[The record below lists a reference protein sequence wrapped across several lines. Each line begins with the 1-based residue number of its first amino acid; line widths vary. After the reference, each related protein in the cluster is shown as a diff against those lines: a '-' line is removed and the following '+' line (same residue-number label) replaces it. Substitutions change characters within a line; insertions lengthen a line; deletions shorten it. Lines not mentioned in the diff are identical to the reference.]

1 MEEKCTCDRAPLAR
15 FSYITRPDHLFGYS
29 PACAPF
35 DIKLSSALTFD
46 ESLFLESDKLKCA
59 FCKAHHFS
67 LSLIFSMLRGI
78 RPNLARAS
86 KWAHKRT
93 LATTTNTGDNIH
105 GYNVV
110 ATKDVPEFDLRA
122 ILLKHDKTGAQHLHI
137 DREDANNVFS
147 IGFKTN
153 PPNRTGV
160 PHILEHTTLCGS
172 EKYQVR
178 DPFFKMLNRSL
189 ANFMNAMTAQD
200 YTFYPFAT
208 TNATD
213 MVNLR
218 DVYLD
223 ATLNPLLRELD
234 FSQEGWRLE
243 HEDPND
249 AKTPIILKGVVFNEM
264 KGQMSN
270 AAYAFY
276 IRYLEQIYPSLN
288 NSGGDPL
295 AIPELT
301 YDGLKD
307 FHKNHYNP
315 GNARTFTYGNIPV
328 GDHLKALNDKFAEL
342 KYDNVVKSDP
352 KSDYRAPLEFSNRS
366 DNTRIVEDGPIDTLL
381 DESKQ
386 HKLSLSWLMGTPN
399 DIYESFCVK
408 IISSLLIDG
417 HSSPIHQKLIDSG
430 LGSAYS
436 PNTGLDSA
444 PAANILSVGLQGVA
458 ESDVATV
465 EQTILDTIK
474 DTIKA
479 GFDKGRIDGLI
490 HQTELARKDQNAK
503 FGMAL
508 MNGVLPGWFNQVDPL
523 EALEWNKI
531 LEQFQKDMAANPKF
545 LEDKMQKYLV
555 DSKYFHF
562 QMNPNAD
569 YEKNVQKKEDAILT
583 EKLANLSES
592 DKKDIYET
600 GQNLQKM
607 QEEPEN
613 LDCLPTLNVEDI
625 PRSKAR
631 VKLDHTKNP
640 YPIQWRLA
648 PTNGLTYFH
657 SIASLEGL
665 PHEYYPYLPLFTS
678 ALTFLGTKTKSMG
691 QLEDEIKLKTGGLDF
706 SVSCSSS
713 PLSLPS
719 SQLNFAMDGVA
730 LDKNVSSMFSL
741 FQELLRNTDFTN
753 VEKLKTMISASTANL
768 SNALAQSGHSFAM
781 LRAASDI
788 SPVKQIDD
796 ILGGVGQVRFLSEL
810 AAKSE
815 SDLVNDVV
823 PKLQQIAAFALTR
836 EQRFAVTC
844 GQDMQSTND
853 ELVRKFADS
862 FPAESNSKFTT
873 SSLSIP
879 MQEPLN
885 TLFKLPFQ
893 VNYAGIAIPG
903 VPYTHQDG
911 APLQVL
917 ANMLTHK
924 HLHREIR
931 EKGGAYGGGASY
943 NPTDGFFSYYSYRD
957 PNLERTLKTCQEA
970 GVWATKRD
978 WTPSDLQEAKLSL
991 FQRID
996 APISVKSEGMALY
1009 ANGLTYEQ
1017 REKRRQQLLDVK
1029 ADDVY
1034 RVANDY
1040 LVKPKKYSVAALGPG
1055 YEGMKDWK
1063 VLE

>member
-1 MEEKCTCDRAPLAR
+1 
-15 FSYITRPDHLFGYS
+15 
-29 PACAPF
+29 
-35 DIKLSSALTFD
+35 
-46 ESLFLESDKLKCA
+46 
-59 FCKAHHFS
+59 
-67 LSLIFSMLRGI
+67 MLRLKSLKKPVQAVV
-78 RPNLARAS
+78 RRF
-86 KWAHKRT
+86 
-93 LATTTNTGDNIH
+93 ATTSAPTLSVGDNIH
-105 GYNVV
+105 GFNVLR
-110 ATKDVPEFDLRA
+110 TKEIPEFDLQA
-122 ILLKHDKTGAQHLHI
+122 TLLEHSTGAQHLHI
-137 DREDANNVFS
+137 ARDDSNNVFS

-153 PPNRTGV
+153 PPDRTGV

-213 MVNLR
+213 MKNLR

-223 ATLNPLLRELD
+223 ATLKPLLRELD

-243 HEDPND
+243 NEDSKD
-249 AKTPIILKGVVFNEM
+249 KTSPIILKGVVFNEM

-276 IRYLEQIYPSLN
+276 IRYLEKIYPSLN

-295 AIPELT
+295 VIPELT
-301 YDGLKD
+301 YEGLKK
-307 FHKNHYNP
+307 FHADHYNP
-315 GNARTFTYGNIPV
+315 SNAKTFSYGDISV
-328 GDHLKALNDKFAEL
+328 ADHLEALNAKFENCEISKTPGNTERL
-342 KYDNVVKSDP
+342 
-352 KSDYRAPLEFSNRS
+352 PLEFSS
-366 DNTRIVEDGPIDTLL
+366 AAENTRIVEEGPIDTLL
-381 DESKQ
+381 DTSKQ
-386 HKLSLSWLMGTPN
+386 HKMSMSWLMGSPK

-417 HSSPIHQKLIDSG
+417 HSSPLHQKLIDSG
-430 LGSAYS
+430 LGSSYS

-444 PAANILSVGLQGVA
+444 PGANIFSVGLQGVT
-458 ESDVATV
+458 ESDLTKVETV
-465 EQTILDTIK
+465 ILDTIK
-474 DTIKA
+474 TTVA
-479 GFDKGRIDGLI
+479 EGFDKGRIDGLL

-523 EALEWNKI
+523 EALEWNSV
-531 LEQFQKDMAANPKF
+531 LDRFNKDMEADPEF
-545 LEDKMQKYLV
+545 LQKVMKKYLL
-555 DSKYFHF
+555 DNKYFHF
-562 QMNPNAD
+562 QMNPNPD
-569 YEKNVQKKEDAILT
+569 YEKNVQEKEDEILT
-583 EKLANLSES
+583 DKLAKLTES
-592 DKKDIYET
+592 DKEEIFET
-600 GQNLQKM
+600 GANLEKM

-613 LDCLPTLNVEDI
+613 LDCLPTLHVSDI
-625 PRSKAR
+625 PRSKPR
-631 VKLDHTKNP
+631 VALEHTKNP

-657 SIASLEGL
+657 SISSLEGL
-665 PHEYYPYLPLFTS
+665 PHEYYPFLPLFTS
-678 ALTFLGTKTKSMG
+678 SLTFLGTKDKTMG
-691 QLEDEIKLKTGGLDF
+691 QLEDEIKLNTGGLDF

-730 LDKNVSSMFSL
+730 LDKNVETMFGL

-753 VEKLKTMISASTANL
+753 VEKLKTMIAASTANL

-788 SPVKQIDD
+788 SPVKKIDD
-796 ILGGVGQVRFLSEL
+796 ILGGVAQVRFLSEL
-810 AAKSE
+810 AAKSQQQ
-815 SDLVNDVV
+815 LVDEVI
-823 PKLQQIAAFALTR
+823 PKLQEIAKFALTR

-844 GQDMQSTND
+844 GQDMQTKND
-853 ELVRKFADS
+853 ELVRKFAES
-862 FPAESNSKFTT
+862 FETNESPFNI

-879 MQEPLN
+879 MTTPTS

-903 VPYTHQDG
+903 VPYTHADG

-957 PNLERTLKTCQEA
+957 PNLERTLQTCQEA
-970 GVWATKRD
+970 GEWSVKKD
-978 WTPSDLQEAKLSL
+978 WSSSDLQEAKLSL

-1017 REKRRQQLLDVK
+1017 REKRRRQLLDV
-1029 ADDVY
+1029 AVDDVK
-1034 RVANDY
+1034 RVAKQY
-1040 LVKPKKYSVAALGPG
+1040 LVNPSGYSVAALGPG
-1055 YEGMKDWK
+1055 YETMDKKKWT

>member
-1 MEEKCTCDRAPLAR
+1 
-15 FSYITRPDHLFGYS
+15 
-29 PACAPF
+29 
-35 DIKLSSALTFD
+35 
-46 ESLFLESDKLKCA
+46 
-59 FCKAHHFS
+59 
-67 LSLIFSMLRGI
+67 MLR
-78 RPNLARAS
+78 LS
-86 KWAHKRT
+86 KALKKPVFATRQFATST
-93 LATTTNTGDNIH
+93 LAVGDKIH
-105 GYNVV
+105 DFSVLRS
-110 ATKDVPEFDLRA
+110 KSIPEFDLEA
-122 ILLKHDKTGAQHLHI
+122 TLLEHKSGAQHLHI
-137 DREDANNVFS
+137 ARDDSNNVFS

-153 PPNRTGV
+153 PPDRTGV

-208 TNATD
+208 TNTTD
-213 MVNLR
+213 MKNLR

-223 ATLNPLLRELD
+223 ATLSPLLRELD

-243 HEDPND
+243 NEDSKD
-249 AKTPIILKGVVFNEM
+249 KESPIILKGVVFNEM

-276 IRYLEQIYPSLN
+276 IRYLEKIYPSLN

-301 YDGLKD
+301 YEGLKQ
-307 FHKNHYNP
+307 FHADHYNP
-315 GNARTFTYGNIPV
+315 GNAKTFSYGDIAV
-328 GDHLKALNDKFAEL
+328 GDHLEALNE
-342 KYDNVVKSDP
+342 KYKDCQVTKPGNTE
-352 KSDYRAPLEFSNRS
+352 RLPLEFSKAS
-366 DNTRIVEDGPIDTLL
+366 ENTRIIEDGPIDTLL
-381 DESKQ
+381 DASKQ
-386 HKLSLSWLMGTPN
+386 HKMSMSWLMGSPK

-408 IISSLLIDG
+408 IISSMLIDG
-417 HSSPIHQKLIDSG
+417 HSSPLHQNLIDSG
-430 LGSAYS
+430 LGSSYS
-436 PNTGLDSA
+436 PNTGLDSS
-444 PAANILSVGLQGVA
+444 PGANIFSVGLQGVS
-458 ESDVATV
+458 ESDLPKV
-465 EQTILDTIK
+465 ESVIMDTIK
-474 DTIKA
+474 NCVAT
-479 GFDKGRIDGLI
+479 GFDKTRIDGLI

-523 EALEWNKI
+523 ESLEWNVI
-531 LEQFQKDMAANPKF
+531 LERFNKDMQDPEF
-545 LEDKMQKYLV
+545 LQKIMHKYFL
-555 DSKYFHF
+555 DNRYFHF
-562 QMNPNAD
+562 QMNPNPEH
-569 YEKNVQKKEDAILT
+569 EKNVQKREDAILQN
-583 EKLANLSES
+583 KLAALTQK
-592 DKKDIYET
+592 DKDEIFET
-600 GQNLQKM
+600 GAALEKM

-613 LDCLPTLNVEDI
+613 LDCLPTLNVSDI

-631 VKLDHTKNP
+631 VSLQHTNSP

-657 SIASLEGL
+657 SISSLEGL
-665 PHEYYPYLPLFTS
+665 PYEYYPYLPLFTS
-678 ALTFLGTKTKSMG
+678 SLTFLGTKEKSMG

-730 LDKNVSSMFSL
+730 LDKNVATMFSL
-741 FQELLRNTDFTN
+741 FEELLRHTDFGN
-753 VEKLKTMISASTANL
+753 VEKLKTMIAASTANL

-788 SPVKQIDD
+788 SPVKKIDD
-796 ILGGVGQVRFLSEL
+796 ILGGVAQVRFLSDLATKTDAEL
-810 AAKSE
+810 ISDVIPKMQEIAK
-815 SDLVNDVV
+815 
-823 PKLQQIAAFALTR
+823 FALTR
-836 EQRFAVTC
+836 SQRFAVTC
-844 GQDMQSTND
+844 GADMQQENES
-853 ELVRKFADS
+853 LVNKFANS
-862 FPAESNSKFTT
+862 FKTTESPFST

-879 MQEPLN
+879 MNKPSS

-903 VPYTHQDG
+903 VPYTHSDG

-957 PNLERTLKTCQEA
+957 PNLERTLKTCSEA
-970 GVWATKRD
+970 GEWSVNKQ

-1017 REKRRQQLLDVK
+1017 REKRRQQLLDVGVE
-1029 ADDVY
+1029 DVK
-1034 RVANDY
+1034 RVAEQY
-1040 LVKPKKYSVAALGPG
+1040 LVNPKEYSVAALGPG
-1055 YEGMKDWK
+1055 YETMDKNKWT